1 MQRDRDAI
9 SGSQIV
15 TASATPERT
24 SSEAANGE
32 PTGESSTSEAPVL
45 RLRLLG
51 GDINRPRVA
60 WDEKVIDNEHLG
72 RKSSKSMFIPIYRS
86 LMSSLL
92 T

>member
-1 MQRDRDAI
+1 MQRERDAI

-15 TASATPERT
+15 TASATPERA
-24 SSEAANGE
+24 SSEAAADGE
-32 PTGESSTSEAPVL
+32 PAAETSAPEAPVL

-72 RKSSKSMFIPIYRS
+72 RKSSKSTSI
-86 LMSSLL
+86 L
-92 T
+92 TIVQLVG

>member
-1 MQRDRDAI
+1 MQRERDAI

-15 TASATPERT
+15 TATPTPERV
-24 SSEAANGE
+24 
-32 PTGESSTSEAPVL
+32 TSEGAGSGEAGAQGTSEPPVL

-72 RKSSKSMFIPIYRS
+72 RKSSKSKSDFPQINWRR
-86 LMSSLL
+86 
-92 T
+92 